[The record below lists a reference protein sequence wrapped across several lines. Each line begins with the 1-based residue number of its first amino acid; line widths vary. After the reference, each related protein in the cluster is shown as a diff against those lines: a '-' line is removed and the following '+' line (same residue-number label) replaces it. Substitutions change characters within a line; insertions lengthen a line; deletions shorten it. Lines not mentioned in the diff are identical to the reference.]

1 LLLATLDS
9 VGLPVVGGVDIL
21 LVTLSAR
28 DPNLAFLAALCA
40 IAGSLIGSVIL
51 FGIARKGGE
60 VLLAKHISSRKGAR
74 LHAWFECYGLVTV
87 FIPALSPIPLP
98 LKIPVICAGALEV
111 RWSRFIAVI
120 ASARAIRYFGLAFL
134 GRVYGQ
140 AAARFITEHWL
151 LLTVIALGLAA
162 LGFVL
167 LRILQRKSRSQTEPH
182 AHTCP

>member
-1 LLLATLDS
+1 M
-9 VGLPVVGGVDIL
+9 GLPVVGGVDIL
-21 LVTLSAR
+21 LVTISAR
-28 DPNLAFLAALCA
+28 DPHVAFLAALCA
-40 IAGSLIGSVIL
+40 IAGSLIGSIIL

-74 LHAWFECYGLVTV
+74 LHAWFECYGLITV

-120 ASARAIRYFGLAFL
+120 ASARAIRYFGLAVL

-140 AAARFITEHWL
+140 AAARFITQHWL

-167 LRILQRKSRSQTEPH
+167 LRIVRRKSTSTTEPC
-182 AHTCP
+182 AHNGSVR